1 MGRSGLS
8 SKRKHSKK
16 KSMKDSSEGRRKKR
30 SSRNKSK
37 KLRRHDDS
45 FSSDDDDVSTSSSLV
60 SSSSSEGEYKSR
72 RARSHTRNEVKGSRK
87 RSRRRSLSEESG
99 KDSPLVKKRKRSKKK
114 ADSEMRK
121 KSKKI
126 KKKKKSRR
134 DAYISSASSG
144 SSSCSTCGDRN
155 SSSDEGASLGRR
167 RSRSREKK
175 KDHRDS
181 IKGRKG
187 HRKNRSRSR
196 SSSPSKLSNS
206 FDDDDNIE
214 KVMVENNSRRLK
226 SIITVAKP
234 PENEE
239 ENDKDMKKD
248 ELKEEIVY
256 DYDDYP
262 SCKSNDSNDGESKK
276 ELVDRSNVSPEKR
289 RLLTSVIG
297 EVNSSSSLKD
307 NEPVSPDKNPGK
319 ECVGSK
325 EDESN
330 ASGNMGSEVD
340 KLESILRQ
348 KALEN
353 LSRFRGGIQTKTVVP
368 VDNKHKSDQSG
379 VKQSIIQTPSRL
391 PVPEQDSYSTMA
403 VPQPVIP
410 RSRFTW
416 RRDPSVTIGKEEKAA
431 TNSGTESCRPQAPAP
446 KLQTANLSSTPCVEN
461 KMKIMKNTGHSI
473 GGIETNDGQKATTGL
488 ETKEGSSKEQQT
500 ESNNSQFEKKT
511 MSVMRGGEMVQ
522 VSYKVYIPNRAP
534 ALARRQLKR

>member
-16 KSMKDSSEGRRKKR
+16 KSLKASSEGRRKKR
-30 SSRNKSK
+30 SSRNRSK

-45 FSSDDDDVSTSSSLV
+45 FSSCSDDASTSSSLV
-60 SSSSSEGEYKSR
+60 SSSSSEGEYRSR

-87 RSRRRSLSEESG
+87 RSRRRSLSEDSG
-99 KDSPLVKKRKRSKKK
+99 KDSPPVKKRKGSKKK
-114 ADSEMRK
+114 ADSQTRK
-121 KSKKI
+121 KNKKI
-126 KKKKKSRR
+126 KKKKSRR
-134 DAYISSASSG
+134 DAYISFASIDSA
-144 SSSCSTCGDRN
+144 SCSTCGDGN
-155 SSSDEGASLGRR
+155 SSSDEGASLGRP

-187 HRKNRSRSR
+187 HGKNRSRSR

-206 FDDDDNIE
+206 CDDDIIE

-226 SIITVAKP
+226 SIITIVKL

-239 ENDKDMKKD
+239 GNDMKKD

-289 RLLTSVIG
+289 RMLTSVIG

-307 NEPVSPDKNPGK
+307 TKSISPSKNASR

-325 EDESN
+325 EKESN
-330 ASGNMGSEVD
+330 ASGNIGSEVD
-340 KLESILRQ
+340 NLESILRQ

-353 LSRFRGGIQTKTVVP
+353 LSRFRGGLQRKAVVP

-379 VKQSIIQTPSRL
+379 VKQPIIRTPSRL
-391 PVPEQDSYSTMA
+391 PAPEQDSFSTMA
-403 VPQPVIP
+403 VSQPVSQ

-416 RRDPSVTIGKEEKAA
+416 RRDPSVTTGKEEKAA
-431 TNSGTESCRPQAPAP
+431 TDGGTESSRSQAPAP
-446 KLQTANLSSTPCVEN
+446 KLQTANLSSTPSVEN
-461 KMKIMKNTGHSI
+461 KMKIMENTSNDI

>member
-16 KSMKDSSEGRRKKR
+16 KNLKASSEGRRKKR

-45 FSSDDDDVSTSSSLV
+45 FSSCSDDASTSSSLV
-60 SSSSSEGEYKSR
+60 SSSSSEDEYRSR
-72 RARSHTRNEVKGSRK
+72 RARSHRRNEVKGSRK
-87 RSRRRSLSEESG
+87 RSRKQSLSDDSG
-99 KDSPLVKKRKRSKKK
+99 KTSPPVKKRKGSKKK
-114 ADSEMRK
+114 TDSQTRK
-121 KSKKI
+121 KNKI
-126 KKKKKSRR
+126 KKKKSRR
-134 DAYISSASSG
+134 DAYISSASSD
-144 SSSCSTCGDRN
+144 SASCSTFGDGN

-181 IKGRKG
+181 IRGRKG
-187 HRKNRSRSR
+187 HRKDRSRSR

-206 FDDDDNIE
+206 CDDDIIE

-226 SIITVAKP
+226 SIITVAKL

-239 ENDKDMKKD
+239 GNDMKRD

-276 ELVDRSNVSPEKR
+276 ELDRSEVSPEKR
-289 RLLTSVIG
+289 RMLTSVIG

-307 NEPVSPDKNPGK
+307 SKSVSPSKNASR
-319 ECVGSK
+319 ECVGLK
-325 EDESN
+325 EKESN
-330 ASGNMGSEVD
+330 ASGNIGSEVD
-340 KLESILRQ
+340 NLESILRQ

-353 LSRFRGGIQTKTVVP
+353 LSRFRGGIQTKPVVP
-368 VDNKHKSDQSG
+368 VENKHKSDQSG

-391 PVPEQDSYSTMA
+391 PAAEQDSFSTMA
-403 VPQPVIP
+403 VPQPIIP

-416 RRDPSVTIGKEEKAA
+416 RRDPSVATGKEEKAA
-431 TNSGTESCRPQAPAP
+431 TNSGTESGTPQALAP
-446 KLQTANLSSTPCVEN
+446 KLQTANLSSTPSVEN
-461 KMKIMKNTGHSI
+461 KTSKSMDNTGNDI
-473 GGIETNDGQKATTGL
+473 GDIETNDGQKATNGL